1 MKTKLFIFITM
12 IFTSLNAQND
22 KARWNDLFSY
32 SNVKLLEEVNGV
44 IYCGTENGI
53 FLFNPKNPTNDWIK
67 LNKTNFLNNVGVSAM
82 AYDKVSDSFL
92 VGYENGGLDLLKSGE
107 STMVLDIKWN
117 GFNGVKKINHILIN
131 DGIAFISGAFGIVSY
146 DLKDEEFKET
156 TRTNT
161 AVVNDAT
168 ILDNKI
174 YIATSNGI
182 YSSDLSDKKLNDPNF
197 SDRRIWNELLK
208 ITNTDL
214 LQENIQI
221 EEFNNI
227 IYFTKNIINYKYVNI
242 QGNENPVK
250 VESSRKSELYEK
262 FNLIKTI
269 NDILIT
275 DLKSSDK
282 KLIITQNDQVTIL
295 GGESQSIIYQ
305 EKDENGVLQ
314 NLNMNFNSGIFIN
327 NKLYGG
333 TTKFG
338 LVDFSIKDKYEVE
351 NPLGYAPD
359 GPYNNKSWSVTTKNG
374 KVWIAPGGIEA
385 YYTNVLNNRDGFY
398 YFDMKKWNNFSSK
411 EIFDIKD
418 ILRIAA
424 HPDKDNNTFIVSS
437 FNKFGRDKNGRTDLL
452 EFDADLMPK
461 KIINDQFP
469 SSRISGLAY
478 DKLGNLHIGASYPD
492 GKSPDKDYQSV
503 YYVVRSKNGTWKSN
517 NVDKTSAIVA
527 LSPDFSDTYTYY
539 PSGRNGGGVTV
550 LNKKHEIVTTLTT
563 SNKLPVNNV
572 LTVAND
578 RLNNLWI
585 GTEQGLVVLYG
596 ADNAIS
602 SNNIIAE
609 PIVIIQDGIPE
620 ALLTDVGIYSIKVDN
635 ANRKWI
641 ATNGAGVY
649 YVSESGEET
658 KLHFTS
664 KNSPLPSDIVYDVS
678 IDETTGKV
686 FFATEKGVVSYN
698 GDVSTETNNFND
710 AIAYPNPY
718 RPEYTGNITIKN
730 LPNRALVKITDIVGN
745 LLFEKKADGGVIE
758 WNTNNSKGK
767 PVASGIYL
775 VLMTNADGTETKTL
789 KLAVVR

>member
-168 ILDNKI
+168 INGTTL
-174 YIATSNGI
+174 YIATYKGI
-182 YSSDLSDKKLNDPNF
+182 YSSELSDKNLNDPDFTSWGSPIVTGDISNIELF
-197 SDRRIWNELLK
+197 EKEIYYSVENEL
-208 ITNTDL
+208 
-214 LQENIQI
+214 
-221 EEFNNI
+221 
-227 IYFTKNIINYKYVNI
+227 
-242 QGNENPVK
+242 
-250 VESSRKSELYEK
+250 
-262 FNLIKTI
+262 KTI
-269 NDILIT
+269 SGTPVSGVFNFIE
-275 DLKSSDK
+275 DLKLSKDQ
-282 KLIITQNDQVTIL
+282 LIITQTNQVSDFNGQNYTKIDQDGNVI
-295 GGESQSIIYQ
+295 
-305 EKDENGVLQ
+305 
-314 NLNMNFNSGIFIN
+314 NFNTAISIGDEV
-327 NKLYGG
+327 YGG
-333 TTKFG
+333 
-338 LVDFSIKDKYEVE
+338 SIKNGLINLSDVNKQEYS
-351 NPLGYAPD
+351 PD

-374 KVWIAPGGIEA
+374 KVWIAPGGTEA
-385 YYTNVLNNRDGFY
+385 YTNVLENNDGFFY
-398 YFDMKKWNNFSSK
+398 YDTKRWNNFRSK

-424 HPDKDNNTFIVSS
+424 HPDKENNSFIVSS
-437 FNKFGRDKNGRTDLL
+437 FNKYGRDKNGRTDLL

-492 GKSPDKDYQSV
+492 GKSPDKKDYKSV
-503 YYVVRSKNGTWKSN
+503 YYVVRSENGTWKSN

-539 PSGRNGGGVTV
+539 PSGREGGGVAV
-550 LNKKHEIVTTLTT
+550 LDKKYKIVTTMTT
-563 SNKLPVNNV
+563 TNKLPVNNV

>member
-22 KARWNDLFSY
+22 KARWNDHFSY

-117 GFNGVKKINHILIN
+117 GFNGIKKINHILIN

-156 TRTNT
+156 TRTNSAKIDDVT
-161 AVVNDAT
+161 ILNIVVNDAT
-168 ILDNKI
+168 ILNNKL
-174 YIATSNGI
+174 YIATSKGI
-182 YSSDLSDKKLNDPNF
+182 FSSELTSKKLNNPNINLWTVQNLNQNVSNIELF
-197 SDRRIWNELLK
+197 GSDIYYA
-208 ITNTDL
+208 
-214 LQENIQI
+214 EN
-221 EEFNNI
+221 N
-227 IYFTKNIINYKYVNI
+227 
-242 QGNENPVK
+242 
-250 VESSRKSELYEK
+250 SL
-262 FNLIKTI
+262 KTI
-269 NDILIT
+269 SGSSIPQLFNFIEDI
-275 DLKSSDK
+275 KASNG

-295 GGESQSIIYQ
+295 GGEPQSIIYQ

-351 NPLGYAPD
+351 NPLGYSPD

-374 KVWIAPGGIEA
+374 KVWIAPGGTEA
-385 YYTNVLNNRDGFY
+385 YTNVLNNRDGFY
-398 YFDMKKWNNFSSK
+398 YFDMKKWNNFRSK
-411 EIFDIKD
+411 EIFDIRD
-418 ILRIAA
+418 VLRIAA
-424 HPDKDNNTFIVSS
+424 HPDKENNSFIVSS
-437 FNKFGRDKNGRTDLL
+437 FNKYGRDGNGRTDLL
-452 EFDADLMPK
+452 EFDADLIPK
-461 KIINDQFP
+461 KIINNQFP

-492 GKSPDKDYQSV
+492 GKSPDYNSA
-503 YYVVRSKNGTWKSN
+503 YYVERSKNGTWKSN

>member
-22 KARWNDLFSY
+22 KVRWNDLFSY
-32 SNVKLLEEVNGV
+32 NNVKLLEEVNGV

-53 FLFNPKNPTNDWIK
+53 FLFNPQNPTNDWIK

-82 AYDKVSDSFL
+82 AYDKESDSFL
-92 VGYENGGLDLLKSGE
+92 VGYENGGLDLLRSGE

-117 GFNGVKKINHILIN
+117 GFSGDKKVNHILIN

-156 TRTNT
+156 TRTNSAKIDDVT
-161 AVVNDAT
+161 ILNIVVNDAT
-168 ILDNKI
+168 ILNNKL
-174 YIATSNGI
+174 YIATSKGI
-182 YSSDLSDKKLNDPNF
+182 FSSELTSKKLNNPNINLWTVQNLNQNVSNIELF
-197 SDRRIWNELLK
+197 GSDIYYA
-208 ITNTDL
+208 
-214 LQENIQI
+214 EN
-221 EEFNNI
+221 N
-227 IYFTKNIINYKYVNI
+227 
-242 QGNENPVK
+242 
-250 VESSRKSELYEK
+250 SL
-262 FNLIKTI
+262 KTI
-269 NDILIT
+269 SGSSIPQLFNFIEDI
-275 DLKSSDK
+275 KASNG

-295 GGESQSIIYQ
+295 GGEPQSIIYQ

-314 NLNMNFNSGIFIN
+314 NLNMNFNTAISIGDEV
-327 NKLYGG
+327 YGG
-333 TTKFG
+333 
-338 LVDFSIKDKYEVE
+338 SIKNGLINLSDVNKQEYS
-351 NPLGYAPD
+351 PD
-359 GPYNNKSWSVTTKNG
+359 GPYNNKSWSVATKNG
-374 KVWIAPGGIEA
+374 KVWIAPGGTKS
-385 YYTNVLNNRDGFY
+385 YSNVLGNADGFFY
-398 YFDMKKWNNFSSK
+398 YNAKKWINFSSQ
-411 EIFDIKD
+411 EIFGAKD
-418 ILRIAA
+418 ILKIAA
-424 HPDKDNNTFIVSS
+424 HPAKDNNSFVIAS
-437 FNKFGRDKNGRTDLL
+437 FNKDNRDINGRTDLL
-452 EFDADLMPK
+452 EFGDDLKPT
-461 KIINDQFP
+461 KILSNQFP
-469 SSRISGLAY
+469 SSRIAGISY
-478 DKLGNLHIGASYPD
+478 DQDGNLYVGTSFPDNFTSDWMYNYYASRTN
-492 GKSPDKDYQSV
+492 GSWKTIQ
-503 YYVVRSKNGTWKSN
+503 KNHNIAS
-517 NVDKTSAIVA
+517 VA
-527 LSPDFSDTYTYY
+527 LSPETTASYVYY
-539 PSGRNGGGVTV
+539 PNARDGGITV
-550 LNKKHEIVTTLTT
+550 LDKNNTEVITITT
-563 SNKLPVNNV
+563 SNSKLPINNV
-572 LTVAND
+572 LALASDKSNT
-578 RLNNLWI
+578 LWI
-585 GTEQGLVVLYG
+585 GTGQGLVVLYG
-596 ADNAIS
+596 ADEAIATK
-602 SNNIIAE
+602 NINVE
-609 PIVIIQDGIPE
+609 PIVIVQDGIPE
-620 ALLTDVGIYSIKVDN
+620 ALLTDVGINAIKVDN

>member
-82 AYDKVSDSFL
+82 AYDKESDSFL
-92 VGYENGGLDLLKSGE
+92 VGYENGGLDLLRSGE

-117 GFNGVKKINHILIN
+117 GFSGDKKVNHILIN

-182 YSSDLSDKKLNDPNF
+182 YSSDLSDKKLNNPDFTTWGSSIVTGDISNIELF
-197 SDRRIWNELLK
+197 EKEIYYSVNNELKTLNGSSVGSY
-208 ITNTDL
+208 NT
-214 LQENIQI
+214 
-221 EEFNNI
+221 
-227 IYFTKNIINYKYVNI
+227 IIN
-242 QGNENPVK
+242 
-250 VESSRKSELYEK
+250 
-262 FNLIKTI
+262 
-269 NDILIT
+269 
-275 DLKSSDK
+275 LKSSNGQ
-282 KLIITQNDQVTIL
+282 LIVTQNNQVSDLSGVHYSKNDQDGNVI
-295 GGESQSIIYQ
+295 
-305 EKDENGVLQ
+305 
-314 NLNMNFNSGIFIN
+314 NFNTGIFIN
-327 NKLYGG
+327 NIYFGG
-333 TTKFG
+333 SVNHGIINLSNHKEF
-338 LVDFSIKDKYEVE
+338 Y
-351 NPLGYAPD
+351 PD
-359 GPYNNKSWSVTTKNG
+359 GPFNNKAWSVSTAKS
-374 KVWIAPGGIEA
+374 KVWIAPGGMGDVYNTPA
-385 YYTNVLNNRDGFY
+385 GNVDGFSY
-398 YFDMKKWNNFSSK
+398 YDSKNWKHFSFSK
-411 EIFDIKD
+411 IKAKD
-418 ILRIAA
+418 IVQVEVNPL
-424 HPDKDNNTFIVSS
+424 DD
-437 FNKFGRDKNGRTDLL
+437 NKFVVGSYNYYDRDVDGRRDVL
-452 EFDADLMPK
+452 EFNLADNDEP
-461 KIINDQFP
+461 KIILQKNDFS
-469 SSRISGLAY
+469 SSRIAGLNY
-478 DKLGNLHIGASYPD
+478 DLLGNLYVAASFPVDKAAGAGYPD
-492 GKSPDKDYQSV
+492 SKFN
-503 YYVVRSKNGTWKSN
+503 YYARRKNGNTSWEIIGSEKNIASTAVKPIAGSQYTFFPNARYGGISVVDNSN
-517 NVDKTSAIVA
+517 FK
-527 LSPDFSDTYTYY
+527 
-539 PSGRNGGGVTV
+539 
-550 LNKKHEIVTTLTT
+550 EIV
-563 SNKLPVNNV
+563 NIK
-572 LTVAND
+572 VANGD
-578 RLNNLWI
+578 LPSDDVHTVSLDKSGNLWI
-585 GTEQGLVVLYG
+585 GTGQGLVVLYG
-596 ADNAIS
+596 ADNAVS

-609 PIVIIQDGIPE
+609 PVVIIQDGIPE
-620 ALLTDVGIYSIKVDN
+620 ALLTDVGIYAIKVDN
-635 ANRKWI
+635 ANNKWI

-649 YVSESGEET
+649 YVSDSGETT

-664 KNSPLPSDIVYDVS
+664 KNSPLPSDVVYDVS

>member
-82 AYDKVSDSFL
+82 AYDKESDSFL

-117 GFNGVKKINHILIN
+117 GFNGVKKINHIFIN

-168 ILDNKI
+168 ILNNKL
-174 YIATSNGI
+174 YIATSKGI
-182 YSSDLSDKKLNDPNF
+182 FSSELTSKKLNNPNINLWTVQNLNQNVSNIELF
-197 SDRRIWNELLK
+197 EKEIYYSVENEL
-208 ITNTDL
+208 
-214 LQENIQI
+214 
-221 EEFNNI
+221 
-227 IYFTKNIINYKYVNI
+227 
-242 QGNENPVK
+242 
-250 VESSRKSELYEK
+250 
-262 FNLIKTI
+262 KTI
-269 NDILIT
+269 SGTPVSEAFNFIE
-275 DLKSSDK
+275 DLKLSNE
-282 KLIITQNDQVTIL
+282 KLIITQNNQISVL
-295 GGESQSIIYQ
+295 GSGDYSKSEI
-305 EKDENGVLQ
+305 
-314 NLNMNFNSGIFIN
+314 NFNTAISIDNIV
-327 NKLYGG
+327 YGG
-333 TTKFG
+333 SVNHGIINLSNLEEF
-338 LVDFSIKDKYEVE
+338 Y
-351 NPLGYAPD
+351 PD
-359 GPYNNKSWSVTTKNG
+359 GPFNNKAWSVTTKNG
-374 KVWIAPGGIEA
+374 KVWIAPGGTEG
-385 YYTNVLNNRDGFY
+385 YTAPIQNEDGFSMY
-398 YFDMKKWNNFSSK
+398 NGKKWNHFSS
-411 EIFDIKD
+411 ECLGTARDITTVSVN
-418 ILRIAA
+418 
-424 HPDKDNNTFIVSS
+424 PTNDKNFVIGSFNKVDNNTRLFE
-437 FNKFGRDKNGRTDLL
+437 FNTDFSTNLSNCRDEYKLILNTEIPG
-452 EFDADLMPK
+452 
-461 KIINDQFP
+461 
-469 SSRISGLAY
+469 SRISGVKFDA
-478 DKLGNLHIGASYPD
+478 LGDLYIGASFPSNFSQD
-492 GKSPDKDYQSV
+492 
-503 YYVVRSKNGTWKSN
+503 WKVTFYAKRTN
-517 NVDKTSAIVA
+517 NSWITYGPESGNESVA
-527 LSPDFSDTYTYY
+527 LSPSVTDSYVYY
-539 PSGRNGGGVTV
+539 PVARNGGI
-550 LNKKHEIVTTLTT
+550 IVFDKNLGKVQSINT
-563 SNKLPVNNV
+563 SNSKLPINNV
-572 LTVAND
+572 LAIAND
-578 RLNNLWI
+578 KTNNLWI
-585 GTEQGLVVLYG
+585 GTGQGLVVLYS
-596 ADNAIS
+596 ADDS
-602 SNNIIAE
+602 VKNNTVNVE

>member
-117 GFNGVKKINHILIN
+117 GFNGVKKINHIFIN

-156 TRTNT
+156 TRTNSAKIDDVT
-161 AVVNDAT
+161 ILNIVVNDAT
-168 ILDNKI
+168 ILNNKL
-174 YIATSNGI
+174 YIATSKGI
-182 YSSDLSDKKLNDPNF
+182 FSSELTSKKLNNPNINLWTVQNLNQNVSNIELF
-197 SDRRIWNELLK
+197 GSDIYYA
-208 ITNTDL
+208 
-214 LQENIQI
+214 EN
-221 EEFNNI
+221 N
-227 IYFTKNIINYKYVNI
+227 
-242 QGNENPVK
+242 
-250 VESSRKSELYEK
+250 SL
-262 FNLIKTI
+262 KTI
-269 NDILIT
+269 SGSSIPQLFNFIEDI
-275 DLKSSDK
+275 KASNG

-295 GGESQSIIYQ
+295 GGEPQSIIYQ

-351 NPLGYAPD
+351 NPLGYSPD

-374 KVWIAPGGIEA
+374 KVWIAPGGTEA
-385 YYTNVLNNRDGFY
+385 YTNVLNNRDGFY
-398 YFDMKKWNNFSSK
+398 YFDMKKWNNFRSK
-411 EIFDIKD
+411 EIFDIRD
-418 ILRIAA
+418 VLRIAA
-424 HPDKDNNTFIVSS
+424 HPDKENNSFIVSS
-437 FNKFGRDKNGRTDLL
+437 FNKYGRDGNGRTDLL
-452 EFDADLMPK
+452 EFDADLIPK
-461 KIINDQFP
+461 KIINNQFP

-492 GKSPDKDYQSV
+492 GKSPDYNSA
-503 YYVVRSKNGTWKSN
+503 YYVERSKNGTWKSN

-527 LSPDFSDTYTYY
+527 LSPDFSDIYTYY

-563 SNKLPVNNV
+563 TNKLPVNNV